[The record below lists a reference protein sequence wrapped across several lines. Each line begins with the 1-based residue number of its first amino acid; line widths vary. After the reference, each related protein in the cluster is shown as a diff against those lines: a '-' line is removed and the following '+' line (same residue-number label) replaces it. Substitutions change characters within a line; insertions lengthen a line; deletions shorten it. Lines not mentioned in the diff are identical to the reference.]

1 QEDQKR
7 ALEFLN
13 EASTRD
19 FDISL
24 IPPLIP
30 SLSSSVDPAFVK
42 ELSVILRSE
51 ECQPFARQ
59 AAGLQLKNVLYAKE
73 EERRAQYLNRWLS
86 LPADIRTQVKVL
98 VVQTLGTE
106 PFRPSIAAQCVAAI
120 ACAELPSGEALRLYF
135 MHAFLACPCSFTASH
150 WPDVIDALR
159 TSVTNPAST
168 ASLKESSLETLG
180 YICQDIDATVCYQ
193 ITSA

>member
-1 QEDQKR
+1 MEEDYPVVLDEPVKPDQLATCSEGIPRSRRDCLDFHAVSFLRDPLSKMAQLLLDVLQKTISQNQEDQKR

-19 FDISL
+19 F
-24 IPPLIP
+24 
-30 SLSSSVDPAFVK
+30 PAFVK

-73 EERRAQYLNRWLS
+73 EERRAQYLNRWLA
-86 LPADIRTQVKVL
+86 LPADIRAQVKIL

-120 ACAELPSGEALRLYF
+120 ACAELPSGVGFPLF
-135 MHAFLACPCSFTASH
+135 CFSFLHSIVHIEF
-150 WPDVIDALR
+150 
-159 TSVTNPAST
+159 
-168 ASLKESSLETLG
+168 
-180 YICQDIDATVCYQ
+180 
-193 ITSA
+193 